1 MKRILSLLL
10 IVILSLP
17 SIFGLNHFLNEDHI
31 VCNEQETHVHEL
43 EIDCLTCDY
52 LRKSFDYSFNE
63 FENSDSNF
71 LNTAEYKISIIEIFS
86 SNFING
92 FDSRGPP
99 ANC

>member
-1 MKRILSLLL
+1 MKRILSILL

-31 VCNEQETHVHEL
+31 VCNEQQTHIHEL

-52 LRKSFDYSFNE
+52 LRKSFDYSSNE
-63 FENSDSNF
+63 FKNSESNF
-71 LNTAEYKISIIEIFS
+71 LNIAEYKIFLREIFS

>member
-1 MKRILSLLL
+1 MKRILSFVL

-31 VCNEQETHVHEL
+31 VCNEQQTHIHEL

-52 LRKSFDYSFNE
+52 LRKSFDYSSNE
-63 FENSDSNF
+63 FENLESNF
-71 LNTAEYKISIIEIFS
+71 LNIAEYKIFLREIFS

>member
-1 MKRILSLLL
+1 VKRILSFLL
-10 IVILSLP
+10 IVNLSLP
-17 SIFGLNHFLNEDHI
+17 SIFGLNHFLSEDHI
-31 VCNEQETHVHEL
+31 VCNEQQTHFHEL

-52 LRKSFDYSFNE
+52 LRNNFDYSFNE
-63 FENSDSNF
+63 FENLESNILYRTEF
-71 LNTAEYKISIIEIFS
+71 IILYREIFS

>member
-1 MKRILSLLL
+1 MEKILSFLL

-71 LNTAEYKISIIEIFS
+71 SNSSEYKILLRERFS

>member
-1 MKRILSLLL
+1 VKRILSFVL

-31 VCNEQETHVHEL
+31 VCNEQQTHIHEL

-52 LRKSFDYSFNE
+52 LRKSFDYSSNE
-63 FENSDSNF
+63 FENLESNF
-71 LNTAEYKISIIEIFS
+71 LNIAEYKIFLREIFY

>member
-1 MKRILSLLL
+1 VKRILSFVL

-31 VCNEQETHVHEL
+31 VCNEQQTHIHEL

-52 LRKSFDYSFNE
+52 LRKSFDYSSNE
-63 FENSDSNF
+63 FENLESNF
-71 LNTAEYKISIIEIFS
+71 LNIAEYKIFLREIFS

>member
-1 MKRILSLLL
+1 VKRILSFVL

-31 VCNEQETHVHEL
+31 VCNEQETHFHKL

-52 LRKSFDYSFNE
+52 LRKSFDYSSNK
-63 FENSDSNF
+63 FENSENNF
-71 LNTAEYKISIIEIFS
+71 LSTAEYKISIIEIFS